1 MPRTGADPVLW
12 DIRSRMKPALQVI
25 DLIPNV
31 HRTPALATLRRAVLE
46 GRPATMRLSDEDRE
60 LAFHDAHVQL
70 TSPIGARILKVLH
83 NSGHLKLKKP
93 PARSLPALEA
103 YIATEAVFRSEV
115 AEILAVDAAKRERLA
130 EIIAD
135 PARARPEELTVY
147 LVDKVFAAHL
157 GHSAT
162 GTLMIA
168 GVLCHRDRSTATPAA
183 DVGRWRDEG
192 RLCCWWTDS
201 EGQRRGDLPDG
212 NPRDQ

>member
-1 MPRTGADPVLW
+1 LLW
-12 DIRSRMKPALQVI
+12 DIRTRMKPALQVI

-31 HRTPALATLRRAVLE
+31 HRTPSLATLRRAVLE
-46 GRPATMRLSDEDRE
+46 GRPATLRLSDEDRE

-70 TSPIGARILKVLH
+70 TSPIGARILKMLH
-83 NSGHLKLKKP
+83 DGGHLKLKKP

-103 YIATEAVFRSEV
+103 YIATEAAFRAEV
-115 AEILAVDAAKRERLA
+115 AAILAADAAMRARLA

-135 PARARPEELTVY
+135 PDCARPEELTAY
-147 LVDKVFAAHL
+147 LVDKVFAARL

-168 GVLCHRDRSTATPAA
+168 GTPCHRHLSSTPAA
-183 DVGRWRDEG
+183 DAGRWREEG

-201 EGQRRGDLPDG
+201 GGQRRG
-212 NPRDQ
+212 NPPE